1 MSGNEI
7 RTYLNVLNES
17 VPAEPVIFDKI
28 QRLLYT
34 YTVGI
39 LRIPEQYKL
48 DLKAAL
54 DRSEFYVSE
63 FDIVYREARNLKR
76 REQAAYEY
84 DDVFDPDDYSDY
96 LWAAI
101 DDAISSVMTAI
112 TNYMQAHFAVTLKP
126 VPVPEHDVQFLADA
140 VYKLYTQ
147 PRR

>member
-17 VPAEPVIFDKI
+17 ASAEPVIFDKI

-54 DRSEFYVSE
+54 DSSTFYVSE

-84 DDVFDPDDYSDY
+84 DDVFDLDEFSDY

-101 DDAISSVMTAI
+101 DDAISAVMTAI
-112 TNYMQAHFAVTLKP
+112 VGYVQEHFAITVIP
-126 VPVPEHDVQFLADA
+126 VKVPEHDVQFLADA

>member
-17 VPAEPVIFDKI
+17 ASAEPAVIDKI

-54 DRSEFYVSE
+54 DNGEFYVNE
-63 FDIVYREARNLKR
+63 LDTVYKEARNLNR

-84 DDVFDPDDYSDY
+84 DDVFDPDDFSDY
-96 LWAAI
+96 LWVAI
-101 DDAISSVMTAI
+101 DDAISAVMAAI
-112 TNYMQAHFAVTLKP
+112 TNYVQAHFAVTLNH

-140 VYKLYTQ
+140 VYKLYNQ

>member
-54 DRSEFYVSE
+54 DSGKFYVSE

-84 DDVFDPDDYSDY
+84 DDVFDPDDFSDY

-101 DDAISSVMTAI
+101 DDAISAVTAAI